1 MMDENINVHL
11 AEKFCDGMIFIKMG
25 WSTREKYVVMQ
36 TVKSRIFRRNRTKIG
51 KK

>member
-1 MMDENINVHL
+1 MDENINVHL

-36 TVKSRIFRRNRTKIG
+36 TVKKVGYSGETGQK
-51 KK
+51 

>member
-1 MMDENINVHL
+1 MNIDDNVQQNMMDENINVHL

-36 TVKSRIFRRNRTKIG
+36 TVKK
-51 KK
+51 